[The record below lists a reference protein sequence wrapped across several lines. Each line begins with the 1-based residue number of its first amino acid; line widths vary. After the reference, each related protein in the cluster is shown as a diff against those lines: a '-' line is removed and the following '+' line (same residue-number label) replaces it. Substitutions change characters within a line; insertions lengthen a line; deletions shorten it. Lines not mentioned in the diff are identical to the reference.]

1 MRTPLAA
8 LILLTAAPAFAQ
20 ETERYTEPTEPIV
33 VTGLRIQD
41 YRDRLAACLA
51 RNCPPNEDA
60 DATLALAEAYF
71 LNGDYV
77 EGRQAVQASLGRNR
91 DEARGYPGAPGSPCR
106 R

>member
-1 MRTPLAA
+1 MRVATALA
-8 LILLTAAPAFAQ
+8 LILLAAPAAAQ
-20 ETERYTEPTEPIV
+20 QNERYTEPTEPIV

-51 RNCPPNEDA
+51 RNCPPDEDA

-91 DEARGYPGAPGSPCR
+91 DEARGYPEPVSD
-106 R
+106 